1 MSTISTHLNW
11 GASYVVNDFYKQ
23 QIKSDS
29 SEKHLVNIGR
39 ITTVIL
45 MIVSSLIALSLTNAL
60 QLFEIILMFGAG
72 TGLIFI
78 LRWFWWRINAWTEIS
93 AMIASGVISILLT
106 FTTQGIAL
114 FEVGGV
120 FPGYMKFPF
129 VVFCS
134 SIIWLVVTFLTAP
147 ENDKVLFA
155 FYSKTQPG
163 GPGWKKILNRA
174 VKAKISIIK
183 TTEKWSVP
191 NGILAMIL
199 GCILIYSTMF
209 AIGNYIYGEY
219 FIAGVLTFLVLVFS
233 FLLIK
238 TWKKIRGSVL

>member
-1 MSTISTHLNW
+1 
-11 GASYVVNDFYKQ
+11 
-23 QIKSDS
+23 
-29 SEKHLVNIGR
+29 
-39 ITTVIL
+39 
-45 MIVSSLIALSLTNAL
+45 
-60 QLFEIILMFGAG
+60 
-72 TGLIFI
+72 
-78 LRWFWWRINAWTEIS
+78 
-93 AMIASGVISILLT
+93 
-106 FTTQGIAL
+106 
-114 FEVGGV
+114 
-120 FPGYMKFPF
+120 MKFPF

-163 GPGWKKILNRA
+163 GPGWKKILTRA
-174 VKAKISIIK
+174 DKAKISIIK

-209 AIGNYIYGEY
+209 AIGNYIYGNY
-219 FIAGVLTFLVLVFS
+219 FLAIILSVIVIVFS

-238 TWKKIRGSVL
+238 IWKKIRGSVL